1 MNPFFFGS
9 SKRPLFGIHHPPKSD
24 VQQTVGIVLCPAI
37 GQDYMR
43 THRGLKQLAI
53 QLSKSGF
60 HVLRFDYFGT
70 GDSSGESTDVTVEQW
85 LDDVGDAIE
94 ELKDTAGIGRIGL
107 VGIRLGA
114 ALAAQAAHGR
124 PDVDSVVLW
133 DPVVTGA
140 SYIEELTRL
149 GQAAGLNGTVPPG
162 TVGVNGFPVTPRL
175 TSGLRQIDLPG
186 MLESPAN
193 HVFLVVSEARD
204 EFARLQAHLAA
215 TTPQATF
222 QLVPTVANWDDVDRM
237 GAVLLPQQIIHH
249 IVAYLSD
256 HD

>member
-1 MNPFFFGS
+1 MNPFYFGS

-24 VQQTVGIVLCPAI
+24 IQRNLGVVLCPAI

-70 GDSSGESTDVTVEQW
+70 GDSAGESTEATIEQSI
-85 LDDVGDAIE
+85 DDVGDAID
-94 ELKDTAGIGRIGL
+94 ELKDAAGVRQLSL

-114 ALAAQAAHGR
+114 AVAAQAAHGH
-124 PDVDSVVLW
+124 PEVSSLVLW
-133 DPVVTGA
+133 DPVVTGSA
-140 SYIEELTRL
+140 YVEELISL
-149 GQAAGLNGTVPPG
+149 GQPAEVNGAVPPG
-162 TVGVNGFPVTPRL
+162 TIGVSGFPLTPDL

-186 MLESPAN
+186 MVEPMAE
-193 HVFLVVSEARD
+193 HVLLVVSEERI
-204 EFARLQAHLAA
+204 EFDQLQAHLAA
-215 TTPQATF
+215 TTPHSSCH
-222 QLVPTVANWDDVDRM
+222 LVPTAANWDDVDRM
-237 GAVLLPQQIIHH
+237 GAVLLPQKIIQD
-249 IVAYLSD
+249 IVTYLSD